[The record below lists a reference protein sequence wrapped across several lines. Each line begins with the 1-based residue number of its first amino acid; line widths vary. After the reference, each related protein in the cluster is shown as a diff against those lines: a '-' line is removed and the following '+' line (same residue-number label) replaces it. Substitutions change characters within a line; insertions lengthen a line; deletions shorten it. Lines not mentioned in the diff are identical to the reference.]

1 MPTFVENL
9 ASFLP
14 IRVLNCFAADPT
26 PLASPA
32 SGSFEAAVLFVDISG
47 FTALTERL
55 AQKGSIGVEELTTH
69 LNAYFGQLIE
79 LIIAHKG
86 DIINFAGD
94 AMLAIWPAESLSLD
108 IATYCAA
115 QCALAILNDLG
126 EYQAANAQLRLH
138 IGMGAG
144 ELKEFYIGGTNGRW
158 EYLVAGEPIAQV
170 ALAETAAA
178 IGEACLSLTAW
189 ELIKDQF
196 VGQLLASNVVR
207 LEGFNL
213 LKSVA
218 DRRFLNLV
226 KSAPIAIYDQMQE
239 RLERYVSLGVLQRLK
254 VGQTDWLGDL
264 RRVSVMFLNLPGMDY
279 DAEGALDFISTTL
292 NAIQNILQVYEG
304 TLNKFLVDDKGSTLV
319 IGFGLPPFAHEDDSV
334 RCVMAGMALLE
345 NLRSLGL
352 QPKIGIATGT
362 CYSGVI
368 GSEQRREYTIIGA
381 VVNLA
386 ARLMQAAKDG
396 ILCDEGTFEFAK
408 ERIEFESLTPIKVK
422 GIEEV
427 VQVFCPLG
435 DVRKDLPWWM
445 KGKTEKSIVGREKER
460 LLLGNKLQELKAG
473 ISGVVMICGEAGIGK
488 SCLIENLLLHA
499 QELGVGSLV
508 GAGDAIARSKPYHAW
523 NGVFSHLWDL
533 SFLPDLEAK
542 KRQVLDLLEDE
553 PQWLEK
559 AALLNGVLGLD
570 LPDTEVSAGLV
581 GQPRA
586 EATRDLLVQLLQ
598 DSVNRSPKLL
608 VFEDAHWLDSSS
620 WALILAVAQ
629 KVKRLLL
636 VIGTRPMGEPVPEE
650 YDRLLTI
657 EGVEQLHLEAMPATD
672 TRLFL
677 SQRLGVKSLPDRLV
691 ELIEKKTEGNPF
703 FSEELAYG
711 LREAGVIEIH
721 DGECRI
727 AAGVGNLSELNFP
740 ATVQGVIASRI
751 DRLSPSEQLTLK
763 VASVIGRSFG
773 FQLLRDIHPIEED
786 KPELP
791 NYLMKL
797 QGFDLTPMETPEPD
811 LGYMFKH
818 IITQE
823 VAYGLMLYSQRRQ
836 VHEFLALWY
845 ERSYEELSGL
855 YAILAHHWSKARVAE
870 KAIFYLEKAGEQAVR
885 AHALREAVQLFTE
898 ALEWL
903 QTLPDTVE
911 RKEQELR
918 LHIALGAPLMAI
930 KGFAAKE
937 VEQANARAREICLLL
952 DATPQLFQVLWGQW
966 AFYFFVGTKLQT
978 SREVAEQLVCL
989 SENLQDRDL
998 RLEAKY
1004 ALGSNLFHIAQF
1016 ADSVANFK
1024 AGLSYYDRSSH
1035 QSQVAIYGYDKGV
1048 ACLGMA
1054 AQSLWYLGF
1063 SEQALNYVREG
1074 LGMADDLLHP
1084 FSLALAMNVSGW
1096 LYVLRQEVTAALEQA
1111 QALIML
1117 STEHEFPAFVALGKI
1132 IWGWAVSK
1140 RGNLEVGLT
1149 SIREGAE
1156 AWVATGSQ
1164 VARLQHLTLLAEV
1177 CQKLERFEEGLTWL
1191 SEGLEIV
1198 NRTGE
1203 SFLEAEIYRLK
1214 GELLKEKINVKNV
1227 RNGEGHSE
1235 VEHCFIRAIEV
1246 ARIQGAK
1253 SLELRSV
1260 MSLCRF
1266 WADQGKIEQSRQ
1278 MLAEIY
1284 AWFTEGLDTVDLQE
1298 AKTLLK
1304 ELSQKIE

>member
-79 LIIAHKG
+79 LIIAHQG

-126 EYQAANAQLRLH
+126 EYQAPNAQLRLH
-138 IGMGAG
+138 IGIGAG
-144 ELKEFYIGGTNGRW
+144 NLKEFYIGGTNGRW
-158 EYLVAGEPIAQV
+158 EYLVAGEPIAQM
-170 ALAETAAA
+170 ALAEMAAG

-218 DRRFLNLV
+218 DRRLINLV
-226 KSAPIAIYDQMQE
+226 ESAPLTIYDEMQE

-279 DAEGALDFISTTL
+279 DAEGALDYISTTL

-445 KGKTEKSIVGREKER
+445 TGKTEKSIVGREKER
-460 LLLGNKLQELKAG
+460 LLLRHKLEQLKAG
-473 ISGVVMICGEAGIGK
+473 VSGVVMICGEAGIGK
-488 SCLIENLLLHA
+488 SCLIENLLLQA

-553 PQWLEK
+553 PQWLQK

-677 SQRLGVKSLPDRLV
+677 SQRLGVKSLPDRVV

-786 KPELP
+786 KPQLP

-845 ERSYEELSGL
+845 ERSYEGLSGL

-918 LHIALGAPLMAI
+918 LQIALGGPLMAI
-930 KGFAAKE
+930 KGYGAVE
-937 VEQANARAREICLLL
+937 VKKTYDRSRELCQEVGQAS
-952 DATPQLFQVLWGQW
+952 QLFSIFTGL
-966 AFYFFVGTKLQT
+966 ASSYFAQSDFSASLEFSKQ
-978 SREVAEQLVCL
+978 
-989 SENLQDRDL
+989 
-998 RLEAKY
+998 LEALAESTQEQRRLPIVGQSY
-1004 ALGSNLFHIAQF
+1004 GCNLFHLGEFNQARNYTELAIETYQPENHEFYIANYGQDPAMVCF
-1016 ADSVANFK
+1016 LFNSLANWLL
-1024 AGLSYYDRSSH
+1024 GYPD
-1035 QSQVAIYGYDKGV
+1035 VAIQ
-1048 ACLGMA
+1048 
-1054 AQSLWYLGF
+1054 QSEKML
-1063 SEQALNYVREG
+1063 ALAHK
-1074 LGMADDLLHP
+1074 LSHP
-1084 FSLALAMNVSGW
+1084 FSLAYAFNCKAW
-1096 LYVLRQEVTAALEQA
+1096 FALYSKQVPKALQAAD
-1111 QALIML
+1111 ALMAVAVENEFPFFIML
-1117 STEHEFPAFVALGKI
+1117 SNF
-1132 IWGWAVSK
+1132 
-1140 RGNLEVGLT
+1140 
-1149 SIREGAE
+1149 IR
-1156 AWVATGSQ
+1156 AWVAIQLDQPEEAINQIEETLKMWKSVGA
-1164 VARLQHLTLLAEV
+1164 VLARHCHLTFLAEGYG
-1177 CQKLERFEEGLTWL
+1177 KLKKPAMALEILAEGLDEIERTKECFWE
-1191 SEGLEIV
+1191 SEV
-1198 NRTGE
+1198 
-1203 SFLEAEIYRLK
+1203 YRLK
-1214 GELLKEKINVKNV
+1214 GNILLDLNQVEKAEENYLK
-1227 RNGEGHSE
+1227 SLD
-1235 VEHCFIRAIEV
+1235 V
-1246 ARIQGAK
+1246 ARRQHAK
-1253 SLELRSV
+1253 SLELRSTV
-1260 MSLCRF
+1260 SLCRL
-1266 WADQGKIEQSRQ
+1266 WQLQGKTIEPKALLS
-1278 MLAEIY
+1278 EIY
-1284 AWFTEGLDTVDLQE
+1284 GWFTQGFDMPDLIAAQQ
-1298 AKTLLK
+1298 LLG
-1304 ELSQKIE
+1304 ELS

>member
-26 PLASPA
+26 ALASPA

-86 DIINFAGD
+86 DVVKFAGD

-108 IATYCAA
+108 LATYCAA

-138 IGMGAG
+138 IGIGAG
-144 ELKEFYIGGTNGRW
+144 ELKEFYIGGTNARW

-170 ALAETAAA
+170 ALAEMAAG

-189 ELIKDQF
+189 ELIKDLF
-196 VGQLLASNVVR
+196 VGQLLASNMVR

-218 DRRFLNLV
+218 DRRFINLV
-226 KSAPIAIYDQMQE
+226 ESAPIAISYRMQE
-239 RLERYVSLGVLQRLK
+239 RIEKYVSLGVLQRLK

-264 RRVSVMFLNLPGMDY
+264 RRVSVMFLNLPGIDY

-319 IGFGLPPFAHEDDSV
+319 IGLGLPPFSHEDDSV

-396 ILCDEGTFEFAK
+396 ILCDRRTFEFAK

-427 VQVFCPLG
+427 VQVFFPLG
-435 DVRKDLPWWM
+435 EVRKDLPWWM
-445 KGKTEKSIVGREKER
+445 TGKTQKSIVGREKER
-460 LLLGNKLQELKAG
+460 LLLGNKLKKLKAG
-473 ISGVVMICGEAGIGK
+473 ISAVVMICGDAGIGK
-488 SCLIENLLLHA
+488 SCLIENLLLQA

-508 GAGDAIARSKPYHAW
+508 GTGDAIARSKPYHAW

-542 KRQVLDLLEDE
+542 KRQILDLLEDE
-553 PQWLEK
+553 RQWLEK

-620 WALILAVAQ
+620 WALILEVAQ

-636 VIGTRPMGEPVPEE
+636 VIGSRPIGEPMPEE

-727 AAGVGNLSELNFP
+727 AAGVGNLNELNFP

-773 FQLLRDIHPIEED
+773 FRLLRDIHPIEDD

-797 QGFDLTPMETPEPD
+797 QRFDLTPMETPEPD

-845 ERSYEELSGL
+845 ERSYEELSGF
-855 YAILAHHWSKARVAE
+855 YAIMAHHWSKALVAE
-870 KAIFYLEKAGEQAVR
+870 KAIFYLEKAGDQAVR
-885 AHALREAVQLFTE
+885 AHALREALGLFTE

-903 QTLPDTVE
+903 ETLPDTVE

-918 LHIALGAPLMAI
+918 LHIALGAPLTAI
-930 KGFAAKE
+930 KGYGSPELINTFT
-937 VEQANARAREICLLL
+937 RARELAQELGET
-952 DATPQLFQVLWGQW
+952 ANFFPMLWGLFAAHIGQ
-966 AFYFFVGTKLQT
+966 GDTKTAGELAQ
-978 SREVAEQLVCL
+978 QLLCL
-989 SENLQDRDL
+989 ANNSEDSAMLVTAHHSMGANLLYMGDFIQ
-998 RLEAKY
+998 
-1004 ALGSNLFHIAQF
+1004 AQF
-1016 ADSVANFK
+1016 HLERSLFYYDDQKHSSLAFIYGQDSGVANF
-1024 AGLSYYDRSSH
+1024 ALLSICLWLR
-1035 QSQVAIYGYDKGV
+1035 GYCRQALEKKE
-1048 ACLGMA
+1048 
-1054 AQSLWYLGF
+1054 QSLSLARKIG
-1063 SEQALNYVREG
+1063 
-1074 LGMADDLLHP
+1074 HP
-1084 FSLALAMNVSGW
+1084 FSLALAYCYETQIYHYLQNLPSTKKYGERTINFCMNNEFPFWGTLTSIIVGWANQQSGEIELGLTQMQQNLTAYLSLGTRLGQIYYMKLTAIGYLNAGLVEECVSLIDKGLELADPTGAYW
-1096 LYVLRQEVTAALEQA
+1096 KAELYRIKGE
-1111 QALIML
+1111 ALIMQ
-1117 STEHEFPAFVALGKI
+1117 
-1132 IWGWAVSK
+1132 SK
-1140 RGNLEVGLT
+1140 D
-1149 SIREGAE
+1149 A
-1156 AWVATGSQ
+1156 
-1164 VARLQHLTLLAEV
+1164 
-1177 CQKLERFEEGLTWL
+1177 
-1191 SEGLEIV
+1191 
-1198 NRTGE
+1198 
-1203 SFLEAEIYRLK
+1203 EAEI
-1214 GELLKEKINVKNV
+1214 
-1227 RNGEGHSE
+1227 
-1235 VEHCFIRAIEV
+1235 CFHKALEV
-1246 ARIQGAK
+1246 ARSQGAV
-1253 SLELRSV
+1253 SLERRAII
-1260 MSLCRF
+1260 SLSEFLHRCGETE
-1266 WADQGKIEQSRQ
+1266 AAQKCMTQLD
-1278 MLAEIY
+1278 LNAEE
-1284 AWFTEGLDTVDLQE
+1284 FDPVDRE
-1298 AKTLLK
+1298 KGVTLLTA
-1304 ELSQKIE
+1304 IGYC

>member
-1 MPTFVENL
+1 MPTFVENI

-47 FTALTERL
+47 FTTLTERL

-79 LIIAHKG
+79 LIIAHNG
-86 DIINFAGD
+86 DIVKFAGD

-108 IATYCAA
+108 LATYCAA

-126 EYQAANAQLRLH
+126 EYQAVNAQLQLH
-138 IGMGAG
+138 IGIGAG
-144 ELKEFYIGGTNGRW
+144 ELKEFYIGGMNGRW

-170 ALAETAAA
+170 ALAETAAG
-178 IGEACLSLTAW
+178 IGEVCLSLAAW
-189 ELIKDQF
+189 ELIEDQF
-196 VGQLLASNVVR
+196 VGQILASNVVR

-218 DRRFLNLV
+218 DRRLLNV
-226 KSAPIAIYDQMQE
+226 VESAPIAIYDEMQE

-279 DAEGALDFISTTL
+279 DAEEALDFISNTL

-319 IGFGLPPFAHEDDSV
+319 IGFGLPPFSHEDDSV
-334 RCVMAGMALLE
+334 RCVMAGRALLE

-396 ILCDEGTFEFAK
+396 ILCDERTFGFAQ
-408 ERIEFESLTPIKVK
+408 ERVEFESLTPIKVK
-422 GIEEV
+422 GIEDA

-435 DVRKDLPWWM
+435 EVRKDLPWWM
-445 KGKTEKSIVGREKER
+445 IGKTEKSIVGREKER
-460 LLLGNKLQELKAG
+460 LLLGNKLEQLKAG
-473 ISGVVMICGEAGIGK
+473 IYGVVMICGEAGIGK
-488 SCLIENLLLHA
+488 SCLIENLLLQA

-581 GQPRA
+581 GQQRA

-636 VIGTRPMGEPVPEE
+636 VIGTRPMGEPMPEE

-677 SQRLGVKSLPDRLV
+677 SQRLGVKSLPDRVV

-721 DGECRI
+721 DAECRI
-727 AAGVGNLSELNFP
+727 AAGVGNLNELNFP

-763 VASVIGRSFG
+763 VASVIGRSFR
-773 FQLLRDIHPIEED
+773 FQLLRDIHPIEDD

-791 NYLMKL
+791 HYLMKL
-797 QGFDLTPMETPEPD
+797 QRFDLTPMETPEPD
-811 LGYMFKH
+811 LAYMFKH

-845 ERSYEELSGL
+845 ERSYEELSGF

-885 AHALREAVQLFTE
+885 VHALREAVRLFTE

-903 QTLPDTVE
+903 DTLPDTVE

-918 LHIALGAPLMAI
+918 LQIALGAPLMAI
-930 KGFAAKE
+930 KGYGAVE
-937 VEQANARAREICLLL
+937 VKKTYNRARELCKEVGQ
-952 DATPQLFQVLWGQW
+952 ASQLFFIFTGL
-966 AFYFFVGTKLQT
+966 ASSYF
-978 SREVAEQLVCL
+978 AL
-989 SENLQDRDL
+989 SDFSASLEFCKQ
-998 RLEAKY
+998 LEAL
-1004 ALGSNLFHIAQF
+1004 AQSTQEQRMLPMVCHLSACNLFHLGEFNQTRNYTELAMATYHSENHEFYMTNYGQ
-1016 ADSVANFK
+1016 DP
-1024 AGLSYYDRSSH
+1024 
-1035 QSQVAIYGYDKGV
+1035 QVACFLFESLANWLLGYPDI
-1048 ACLGMA
+1048 ATQQSEHIIAL
-1054 AQSLWYLGF
+1054 AQKIS
-1063 SEQALNYVREG
+1063 N
-1074 LGMADDLLHP
+1074 P
-1084 FSLALAMNVSGW
+1084 FSLAWGFNCKAWLA
-1096 LYVLRQEVTAALEQA
+1096 LYSKQVPKALQAAD
-1111 QALIML
+1111 ALMAVAVENEFPFFIML
-1117 STEHEFPAFVALGKI
+1117 S
-1132 IWGWAVSK
+1132 
-1140 RGNLEVGLT
+1140 NL
-1149 SIREGAE
+1149 IR
-1156 AWVATGSQ
+1156 AWVAIQLNQPEKAINQIEETLKMWKSVGA
-1164 VARLQHLTLLAEV
+1164 VLARHCHLTFLAEGYG
-1177 CQKLERFEEGLTWL
+1177 KLKKPAKA
-1191 SEGLEIV
+1191 LEILAECV
-1198 NRTGE
+1198 DEIERTKE
-1203 SFLEAEIYRLK
+1203 CFWEAELYRLK
-1214 GELLKEKINVKNV
+1214 GKFLLDLNQVAKAEENYLK
-1227 RNGEGHSE
+1227 SLD
-1235 VEHCFIRAIEV
+1235 V
-1246 ARIQGAK
+1246 ARRQHAK
-1253 SLELRSV
+1253 SLELRSTV
-1260 MSLCRF
+1260 SLCRL
-1266 WADQGKIEQSRQ
+1266 WQLQGKTIEAKALLS
-1278 MLAEIY
+1278 EIY
-1284 AWFTEGLDTVDLQE
+1284 GWFTQGFDMPDLIAAQQ
-1298 AKTLLK
+1298 LLG
-1304 ELSQKIE
+1304 ELS

>member
-1 MPTFVENL
+1 MPTFVENI

-14 IRVLNCFAADPT
+14 IRVLNCFAAETT
-26 PLASPA
+26 PLAAPA

-47 FTALTERL
+47 FTVLTERL
-55 AQKGSIGVEELTTH
+55 AQKGAIGVEELTTH

-86 DIINFAGD
+86 DIVKFAGD
-94 AMLAIWPAESLSLD
+94 AMLAIWPAENLSLD
-108 IATYCAA
+108 LATYCAA

-138 IGMGAG
+138 IGIGAG
-144 ELKEFYIGGTNGRW
+144 ELKEFYIGGMNGRW
-158 EYLVAGEPIAQV
+158 EYFVAGEPIAQV
-170 ALAETAAA
+170 ALAETAAG
-178 IGEACLSLTAW
+178 IGEVCLSLTAW
-189 ELIKDQF
+189 ESIKDQF
-196 VGQLLASNVVR
+196 VGTLLASNVVR

-213 LKSVA
+213 LTCVA
-218 DRRFLNLV
+218 DRRLLNIGE
-226 KSAPIAIYDQMQE
+226 SAPIAIYDEMQE
-239 RLERYVSLGVLQRLK
+239 RLERYVSVGVLQRLK

-279 DAEGALDFISTTL
+279 GAEGALDFISTII
-292 NAIQNILQVYEG
+292 NEIQNILQVYEG
-304 TLNKFLVDDKGSTLV
+304 ILNKFLVDDKGSTLV
-319 IGFGLPPFAHEDDSV
+319 IGFGLPPFSHEDDSV
-334 RCVMAGMALLE
+334 RCAIAGMALLE
-345 NLRSLGL
+345 KLRSLGL
-352 QPKIGIATGT
+352 QPKIGITTGT

-368 GSEQRREYTIIGA
+368 GSQQRREYTIIGA

-396 ILCDEGTFEFAK
+396 ILCDERTFEFAK
-408 ERIEFESLTPIKVK
+408 SRIQFESLTPLKLK
-422 GIEEV
+422 GIKDA
-427 VQVFCPLG
+427 VQVFSPLG
-435 DVRKDLPWWM
+435 EVRQDLPWWM
-445 KGKTEKSIVGREKER
+445 AGKTAKSMVGREKER
-460 LLLGNKLQELKAG
+460 LLLRHKLEQLKAG
-473 ISGVVMICGEAGIGK
+473 VSGVVVICGDAGIGK
-488 SCLIENLLLHA
+488 SCLIENLLSQA

-508 GAGDAIARSKPYHAW
+508 GAGNAIARSKPYHAW
-523 NGVFSHLWDL
+523 NAVFSHLLDL
-533 SFLPDLEAK
+533 SFLTDLEAQK
-542 KRQVLDLLEDE
+542 SHILDLLEDE
-553 PQWLEK
+553 PQSLEK
-559 AALLNGVLGLD
+559 AALLNEVLGLD
-570 LPDTEVSAGLV
+570 LPDTEVSAALV
-581 GQPRA
+581 GQQRA

-608 VFEDAHWLDSSS
+608 VLEDAHWLDSSS
-620 WALILAVAQ
+620 WALVLAVAQ
-629 KVKRLLL
+629 NVKPLLL
-636 VIGTRPMGEPVPEE
+636 AIGTRPMGEQVPEE

-657 EGVEQLHLEAMPATD
+657 EGVEQLYLEAMPATD
-672 TRLFL
+672 TLDLLCR
-677 SQRLGVKSLPDRLV
+677 RLGVNSLPDSMA
-691 ELIEKKTEGNPF
+691 ELIEKKAEGNPF

-711 LREAGVIEIH
+711 LREAGVIEIQN
-721 DGECRI
+721 GECRI
-727 AAGVGNLSELNFP
+727 AAGVGNLNELNFP

-751 DRLSPSEQLTLK
+751 DRLSSSEQLTLK
-763 VASVIGRSFG
+763 VASAIGRSFG
-773 FQLLRDIHPIEED
+773 FQLLRDIHPIEDD
-786 KPELP
+786 KPELL
-791 NYLMKL
+791 NYLIKL
-797 QGFDLTPMETPEPD
+797 QRFDLTPMETPEPD

-836 VHEFLALWY
+836 VHESLALWY
-845 ERSYEELSGL
+845 EKSYEELSGF
-855 YAILAHHWSKARVAE
+855 YTILAHHWSKALVAE

-885 AHALREAVQLFTE
+885 SHALREAVQLFSE

-903 QTLPDTVE
+903 ATLPDTVE

-978 SREVAEQLVCL
+978 SREVAEQLLSL

-998 RLEAKY
+998 RLEANY
-1004 ALGSNLFHIAQF
+1004 ALGSNLFHVARF
-1016 ADSVANFK
+1016 ADAVAKFD

-1035 QSQVAIYGYDKGV
+1035 HSQVAIYGYDKGV
-1048 ACLGMA
+1048 ACLGIA

-1063 SEQALNYVREG
+1063 SDRGLNYVREG
-1074 LGMADDLLHP
+1074 LRMAHNLSHP
-1084 FSLALAMNVSGW
+1084 FSLALAMNFSGW
-1096 LYVLRQEVTAALEQA
+1096 LYVLRQEVTAAFEQA

-1132 IWGWAVSK
+1132 IWGWAVSQ

-1164 VARLQHLTLLAEV
+1164 VARLHHLTLLAEV
-1177 CQKLERFEEGLTWL
+1177 CQKLQRFEEGLIWL

-1214 GELLKEKINVKNV
+1214 GELLKQQINAKKVKNI
-1227 RNGEGHSE
+1227 EEDSE
-1235 VEHCFIRAIEV
+1235 VERCFIRAIEL
-1246 ARIQGAK
+1246 ARNQGSK
-1253 SLELRSV
+1253 SLELRSI
-1260 MSLCRF
+1260 MSLCRL
-1266 WADQGKIEQSRQ
+1266 WTDQGKIEQSRQ

-1298 AKTLLK
+1298 AQTLLK
-1304 ELSQKIE
+1304 NLSHKIV

>member
-1 MPTFVENL
+1 MPTFVENV

-14 IRVLNCFAADPT
+14 IRVLNCFAADST
-26 PLASPA
+26 PLAAPV

-47 FTALTERL
+47 FTALTELL
-55 AQKGSIGVEELTTH
+55 AQKGTIGVEELTTH

-86 DIINFAGD
+86 DIFKFAGD
-94 AMLAIWPAESLSLD
+94 AMLAIWPAESMSLD
-108 IATYCAA
+108 LATYCAA

-126 EYQAANAQLRLH
+126 KYQAANTELRLH
-138 IGMGAG
+138 MGIGAG
-144 ELKEFYIGGTNGRW
+144 KLQEFYIGGLNGRW

-170 ALAETAAA
+170 GLAETAAG
-178 IGEACLSLTAW
+178 IGEVCVSLTAW
-189 ELIKDQF
+189 ELIKDLF
-196 VGQLLASNVVR
+196 LGTLLASNVVR

-213 LKSVA
+213 LTSVA
-218 DRRFLNLV
+218 DRRLLNIG
-226 KSAPIAIYDQMQE
+226 KSPPIAIYDEMQE
-239 RLERYVSLGVLQRLK
+239 RLERYVSVGVVERLK

-264 RRVSVMFLNLPGMDY
+264 RRVSVMFLNLPGIDY
-279 DAEGALDFISTTL
+279 DTDGVLDFISTII
-292 NAIQNILQVYEG
+292 NSIQNILQVYEG

-319 IGFGLPPFAHEDDSV
+319 IGFGLPPFSHEDDSV
-334 RCVMAGMALLE
+334 RCAIAGMALLE

-368 GSEQRREYTIIGA
+368 GSQQRREYTIIGA

-386 ARLMQAAKDG
+386 ARLMQAAQDG
-396 ILCDEGTFEFAK
+396 ILCDERTFELAK
-408 ERIEFESLTPIKVK
+408 TRIQFESLTPIKLK
-422 GIEEV
+422 GIKDA
-427 VQVFCPLG
+427 VQVFYPLRE
-435 DVRKDLPWWM
+435 VRQDLPWWM
-445 KGKTEKSIVGREKER
+445 VGKTEKSIVGREKER
-460 LLLGNKLQELKAG
+460 LLLWHKLEQVKVG
-473 ISGVVMICGEAGIGK
+473 VSGVVAICGEAGIGK
-488 SCLIENLLLHA
+488 SCLIENLLLQA

-508 GAGDAIARSKPYHAW
+508 GAGNAIARSKPYHAW
-523 NGVFSHLWDL
+523 NAVFSHLWDL
-533 SFLPDLEAK
+533 SFLTDLEAK
-542 KRQVLDLLEDE
+542 KSQILDLLEDE

-559 AALLNGVLGLD
+559 AALLNEVLGLD
-570 LPDTEVSAGLV
+570 LPDTEVSAALV
-581 GQPRA
+581 GQQRA

-608 VFEDAHWLDSSS
+608 VLEDAHWLDSSS
-620 WALILAVAQ
+620 WALVLAVAQ
-629 KVKRLLL
+629 KVKPLLL
-636 VIGTRPMGEPVPEE
+636 AIARRPMGEQVPEE
-650 YDRLLTI
+650 YDRMLRI

-672 TRLFL
+672 TLDLLCR
-677 SQRLGVKSLPDRLV
+677 RLGVKSLPDSMA
-691 ELIEKKTEGNPF
+691 ELIEKKAEGNPF

-711 LREAGVIEIH
+711 LREAGVIEIQN
-721 DGECRI
+721 GECRI
-727 AAGVGNLSELNFP
+727 AAGVGNLNELNFP
-740 ATVQGVIASRI
+740 ATVQAVIASRI
-751 DRLSPSEQLTLK
+751 DRLSPREQLTLK
-763 VASVIGRSFG
+763 VASAIGRSFG

-797 QGFDLTPMETPEPD
+797 ERFDLTPMETPEPD
-811 LGYMFKH
+811 LRYMFKH

-823 VAYGLMLYSQRRQ
+823 VAYGLMLHSQRRQ
-836 VHEFLALWY
+836 IHESLALWY
-845 ERSYEELSGL
+845 ERSYEELSGF
-855 YAILAHHWSKARVAE
+855 YAILAHHWSQTLVAE

-885 AHALREAVQLFTE
+885 SHALREAVQFFSE

-903 QTLPDTVE
+903 ASLPDTVE

-918 LHIALGAPLMAI
+918 LHIALGGPLMAI

-978 SREVAEQLVCL
+978 SREVAEQLLSL

-998 RLEAKY
+998 RLEANY
-1004 ALGSNLFHIAQF
+1004 ALGSNLFHVARF
-1016 ADSVANFK
+1016 ADAVAKFD

-1035 QSQVAIYGYDKGV
+1035 HSQVAIYSYDKGV
-1048 ACLGMA
+1048 ACLGIA

-1063 SEQALNYVREG
+1063 SDRGLNYVREG
-1074 LGMADDLLHP
+1074 LRMAHNLSHP
-1084 FSLALAMNVSGW
+1084 FSLALAMNFSGW
-1096 LYVLRQEVTAALEQA
+1096 LYVLRQEVTEALEQA

-1132 IWGWAVSK
+1132 IWGWAVSQ

-1164 VARLQHLTLLAEV
+1164 VARLNHLTLLAEV
-1177 CQKLERFEEGLTWL
+1177 CQKLQRFEEGLTWL

-1214 GELLKEKINVKNV
+1214 GELLKQQINAKKVKNI
-1227 RNGEGHSE
+1227 EEDSE
-1235 VEHCFIRAIEV
+1235 VERCFIRAIEV
-1246 ARIQGAK
+1246 ARSQGAK

-1260 MSLCRF
+1260 MSLCRL
-1266 WADQGKIEQSRQ
+1266 WAAQGKIEQSRQ

-1298 AKTLLK
+1298 AQTLLK
-1304 ELSQKIE
+1304 ELSQKIA